1 MRSATA
7 LRSAWVL
14 PAAAI
19 SLLILTIVGVF
30 TRLATNDPAFVAIV
44 LASAVVYAV
53 AVWRVVAA
61 PPEER
66 PCRRNP
72 LLLILAVAVGL
83 RAIALCAPT
92 LSTDIFR
99 YVWDGRVQG
108 AGINPYAHLPVDPA
122 LEEFRDKAI
131 YPNINRK
138 EYARTI
144 YPPVAQMVFFL
155 GTRIVDSVPAMKVTM
170 LVFDAVTVA
179 TCLRLLARRGL
190 PASRILLYAWHPL
203 PVWEFAGSGHIDAV
217 AIATMLLAFLAADA
231 RRPALAGVALAA
243 STLTKYFPIVTAP
256 ALYRPG
262 GRRLPLAFAATLV
275 ALYLPYLSA
284 GRHVLGFLGGYVD
297 EEGLGSGKGIY
308 LWSLLRAL
316 VPLPGAALA
325 LYLGLAIA
333 LLATV
338 AALALRRDEGAS
350 LGGGLAL
357 TLTFTVLFSPHF
369 AWYFAWLIPF
379 LCFQPS
385 IAVVYLTGVSTVL
398 YILPSPIDPAWVS
411 ILYAPFA
418 AFLVVDGRRWRRA
431 RAQGV
436 A

>member
-1 MRSATA
+1 MRLATGG
-7 LRSAWVL
+7 RSAWVV
-14 PAAAI
+14 PVAAV
-19 SLLILTIVGVF
+19 LLVILTTAGVV
-30 TRLATNDPAFVAIV
+30 TRLATNDEAFVAVV

-53 AVWRVVAA
+53 AAWHLVAGEPAAQPPRRRALVLILVVAA
-61 PPEER
+61 
-66 PCRRNP
+66 
-72 LLLILAVAVGL
+72 GL

-122 LEEFRDKAI
+122 LQGFRDKWV

-144 YPPVAQMVFFL
+144 YPPMAQMVFFL
-155 GTRIVDSVPAMKVTM
+155 GTRIRDSVPAMKLTM

-203 PVWEFAGSGHIDAV
+203 PIWEFAGSGHIDAV

-243 STLTKYFPIVTAP
+243 STLTKYFPILTGP
-256 ALYRPG
+256 ALYRPWD
-262 GRRLPLAFAATLV
+262 RRLPLAFAATCI

-308 LWSLLRAL
+308 LWSLLRSVA
-316 VPLPGAALA
+316 PLPDTAFAVYLAVAAVLMA
-325 LYLGLAIA
+325 TLAI
-333 LLATV
+333 LVT
-338 AALALRRDEGAS
+338 RREAPAS

-357 TLTFTVLFSPHF
+357 TLAFTVLFSPHY

-379 LCFQPS
+379 LCFVPS
-385 IAVVYLTGVSTVL
+385 IAVLYLTGVSSAL
-398 YILPSPIDPAWVS
+398 YILPSPIDPGWVS

-418 AFLVVDGRRWRRA
+418 ALLVVDGWRRH
-431 RAQGV
+431 RSRTQGV